1 MCSAARHQCTNT
13 TYTGSISKLCTV
25 VRHPRTRIDARRTN
39 KGCVHGSTR
48 VAAPKKKKYNVVSWA
63 IGARRTA
70 IVGWCAM
77 GDIEGP
83 ATVVRQQV
91 ASGFIACETQNTG
104 RGATGT

>member
-1 MCSAARHQCTNT
+1 MLAGQTKDVCTAAHVWQH
-13 TYTGSISKLCTV
+13 L
-25 VRHPRTRIDARRTN
+25 N
-39 KGCVHGSTR
+39 KD
-48 VAAPKKKKYNVVSWA
+48 NVVSWA